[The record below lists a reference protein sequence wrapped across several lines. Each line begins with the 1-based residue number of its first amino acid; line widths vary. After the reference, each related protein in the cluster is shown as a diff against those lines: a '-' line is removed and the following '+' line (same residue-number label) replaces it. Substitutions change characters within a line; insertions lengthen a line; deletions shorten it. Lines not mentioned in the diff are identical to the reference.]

1 MWIRNLLKEW
11 RGWWFTGPNRSVD
24 FLNTP
29 RICNL
34 LLVKVRVGIQ
44 DQDQNTSEDLRCP
57 IDEYDFWRKR
67 CTGCFT
73 YLVHPLFSLFLD
85 ENLLGL
91 NYQLE
96 NEAIK
101 HLCKILSAV
110 QSSYVKQF
118 RALGEEIIDNIDEAK
133 SNIEYLNVLVEPC
146 KVKHS
151 Q

>member
-1 MWIRNLLKEW
+1 
-11 RGWWFTGPNRSVD
+11 
-24 FLNTP
+24 LNTP

-67 CTGCFT
+67 CTSCFT
-73 YLVHPLFSLFLD
+73 YLVYRLFSLFLD

-146 KVKHS
+146 KVMHS
-151 Q
+151 QSNNKGILKVKITEIGKLDASS